1 MVLNNNYVLEETE
14 YLIYKCNKDVN
25 DIITNMKL
33 REAQILTDVNNLLNP
48 KPKTITVES
57 VNNLLS
63 LLENPQ
69 IEGKY
74 ELDRSYYLE
83 TVNELETVQQVNHIL
98 KHTGIIISRLKESAK
113 HKPHIANSIT
123 EH

>member
-48 KPKTITVES
+48 KPKNITVES

-63 LLENPQ
+63 LL
-69 IEGKY
+69 
-74 ELDRSYYLE
+74 
-83 TVNELETVQQVNHIL
+83 
-98 KHTGIIISRLKESAK
+98 
-113 HKPHIANSIT
+113 
-123 EH
+123 